1 MNNSTESVRR
11 SLSVAEGSISYI
23 AWPRPAPGLHFA
35 HANGFNAQTYSTL
48 LAPLAD
54 SFSIVASDL
63 RGHGH
68 TQLPTPPGFSQGW
81 RIFADDLIGALQG
94 LFTGPVLLAGH
105 SMGAIASLMVAASHP
120 ELVRGLVLIEPV
132 FVPPVIGVR
141 PVPDIAERAARRRA
155 IFPSR
160 AAMQDAYTGRGAF
173 KGWPDAVLRDYILGG
188 TRPTEDGQIALS
200 CEPRVEA
207 EDFCSSPVAA
217 YELAGHIRCPVT
229 LIRGDGEGSTCGA
242 NEAAAFVA
250 LKPDTSLITVPGA
263 SHFLPMEFPD
273 LVRTHIQERASADD

>member
-1 MNNSTESVRR
+1 MNDGTEPVRR

-23 AWPRPAPGLHFA
+23 AWPRSAPGLHFA
-35 HANGFNAQTYSTL
+35 HANGFNAQTYTTL

-54 SFSIVASDL
+54 RFSIVASDL

-68 TQLPTPPGFSQGW
+68 TQLPTPPGFAQGW
-81 RIFADDLIGALQG
+81 RIFADDLISTLQG

-120 ELVRGLVLIEPV
+120 QLVRVLVLIEPV
-132 FVPPVIGVR
+132 FVPPAIGVR
-141 PVPDIAERAARRRA
+141 PIPDIAERAARRRA

-160 AAMQDAYTGRGAF
+160 DAMQDAYSGRGAF

-188 TRPTEDGQIALS
+188 TRPTEDGQVALS

-217 YELAGHIRCPVT
+217 YELARQLRCPVT
-229 LIRGDGEGSTCGA
+229 LIRGDGPGSTCGA
-242 NEAAAFVA
+242 EEAAAFVA
-250 LKPDTSLITVPGA
+250 LKPDTRLITVPGA

-273 LVRTHIQERASADD
+273 LVRTHILTRVGGSA

>member
-1 MNNSTESVRR
+1 MNDRTEPSRR

-35 HANGFNAQTYSTL
+35 HANGFNAQTYTNL
-48 LAPLAD
+48 LGPLAD
-54 SFSIVASDL
+54 RFSIVASDL

-68 TQLPTPPGFSQGW
+68 TQLPTPPGFAQGW
-81 RIFADDLIGALQG
+81 RIFADDLIGTLQQVY
-94 LFTGPVLLAGH
+94 TGPVLLAGH
-105 SMGAIASLMVAASHP
+105 SMGAIASLMVAARRP

-132 FVPPVIGVR
+132 FVPPVSGVR
-141 PVPDIAERAARRRA
+141 PVPDIAERAAKRRA
-155 IFPSR
+155 VFPSL

-173 KGWPDAVLRDYILGG
+173 KGWPEAVLRDYIRGG
-188 TRPTEDGQIALS
+188 TRPTEDGQVVLS

-217 YELAGHIRCPVT
+217 YELADHIRCPVT
-229 LIRGDGEGSTCGA
+229 LIRGDGLGSTCGA
-242 NEAAAFVA
+242 EEAAAFVA
-250 LKPDTSLITVPGA
+250 LKPNTHLVTVPGA

-273 LVRTHIQERASADD
+273 VVRAHILAQAAATA